1 MERALDVPSLRRE
14 QRGGSNGS
22 RSHSKG
28 GSRSHSTGG
37 RGKHPGEME
46 GGCRWWQKSCKG
58 RGKRGHCGTA
68 PESQTLGLS
77 TVTFCVTEPFW
88 ASVCSSVKWGIVYL
102 VELLRCVTIEEA
114 CRLVPGTSEAPRSV
128 LNKHFLDITA
138 RNPPRAQ

>member
-1 MERALDVPSLRRE
+1 MGQGHTARVAQGHTARVAEA
-14 QRGGSNGS
+14 
-22 RSHSKG
+22 
-28 GSRSHSTGG
+28 ST
-37 RGKHPGEME
+37 PGNME
-46 GGCRWWQKSCKG
+46 GGCRWWQKSSKG

-128 LNKHFLDITA
+128 LNKHFLNITA